1 MSCNNLE
8 DVLEKTIKPQIKRK
22 RVLREIETAI
32 KDVSFIHKGMKGLI
46 LGGNDPSYKH
56 RYRLAVE
63 FWKEAAGE
71 SVIEG
76 NWEKIK
82 KDVKVKLE
90 EKKTFFI
97 QDSKT
102 QSDNSDAS
110 DGSYSE
116 TNECYK
122 NPRGT
127 AEKPISGYVTMI
139 SPSKIFVKPVSGERE
154 LEVTKHEIIPIAYG
168 FIKPGDKVEVTPVN
182 ANKEEGIGK
191 NLTILK
197 YVYLSCTYSSF

>member
-8 DVLEKTIKPQIKRK
+8 DVLEKTIESTMKRK
-22 RVLREIETAI
+22 QVLSKIKTAI
-32 KDVSFIHKGMKGLI
+32 KNVSLHKEMKGLI
-46 LGGNDPSYKH
+46 LGENDPSYKH

-63 FWKEAAGE
+63 LWKEATGE
-71 SVIEG
+71 RVVEG
-76 NWEKIK
+76 NYLEKIRE
-82 KDVKVKLE
+82 DVKVKLE